1 MDEQKKGIGRGE
13 LIALIV
19 SSCIGTGIFGITSDV
34 AAAAAPGPAL
44 LAWIFVG
51 IGFLMLVLSLNNL
64 SEKRPDLTSGIF
76 SYAGAGAGVVRAGD
90 AGAARVGGAH
100 GRPVGGIS
108 RPRPVGG
115 GA

>member
-1 MDEQKKGIGRGE
+1 MNKRKVLEVGE

-51 IGFLMLVLSLNNL
+51 IGFLMLV
-64 SEKRPDLTSGIF
+64 
-76 SYAGAGAGVVRAGD
+76 
-90 AGAARVGGAH
+90 
-100 GRPVGGIS
+100 S
-108 RPRPVGG
+108 R
-115 GA
+115 

>member
-76 SYAGAGAGVVRAGD
+76 SYAGAGFGPLGEF
-90 AGAARVGGAH
+90 
-100 GRPVGGIS
+100 IS
-108 RPRPVGG
+108 GWSYWLS
-115 GA
+115 AWL

>member
-1 MDEQKKGIGRGE
+1 MEKEKKGIGKGE

-64 SEKRPDLTSGIF
+64 SEKRPDLTAGIF
-76 SYAGAGAGVVRAGD
+76 SYAVLVSD
-90 AGAARVGGAH
+90 QWVNLF
-100 GRPVGGIS
+100 PVGHTGYLHGLVTLPS
-108 RPRPVGG
+108 RQC
-115 GA
+115 

>member
-76 SYAGAGAGVVRAGD
+76 SYAGAGFG
-90 AGAARVGGAH
+90 
-100 GRPVGGIS
+100 PVGKFFS
-108 RPRPVGG
+108 RWCHWLSAWLGSIVVDTKVVS
-115 GA
+115 

>member
-51 IGFLMLVLSLNNL
+51 IGFLMLL
-64 SEKRPDLTSGIF
+64 RATSGFIA
-76 SYAGAGAGVVRAGD
+76 SSKGIESGV
-90 AGAARVGGAH
+90 
-100 GRPVGGIS
+100 I
-108 RPRPVGG
+108 
-115 GA
+115 

>member
-44 LAWIFVG
+44 LAWIFVPSTEENPHSTAPE
-51 IGFLMLVLSLNNL
+51 IRRLN
-64 SEKRPDLTSGIF
+64 S
-76 SYAGAGAGVVRAGD
+76 
-90 AGAARVGGAH
+90 
-100 GRPVGGIS
+100 
-108 RPRPVGG
+108 
-115 GA
+115 

>member
-51 IGFLMLVLSLNNL
+51 IGF
-64 SEKRPDLTSGIF
+64 
-76 SYAGAGAGVVRAGD
+76 
-90 AGAARVGGAH
+90 
-100 GRPVGGIS
+100 
-108 RPRPVGG
+108 
-115 GA
+115 